1 VRISRADT
9 PHRLPSHVRDGIGDG
24 IFGGD
29 GIRDDSMQLNDK
41 AIRALKP
48 REKPYKATDGRG
60 LYLYVTP
67 QGSRLWRFD
76 YRLNGKRLTLSFGS
90 YPDLGLAAARE
101 KLGEARSAL
110 AEGRDLETVRTRRKV
125 PANENFAHLADEWLE
140 KRKKEGLAPA
150 TMTKLT
156 WFVDM
161 IRDELGRHSIEEV
174 GTAEILAFLRKIE
187 AREKYHLA
195 KRLRATVSRIFKYAI
210 ATGRAGRDHAA
221 DLTDALTSVPAQS
234 RAAITTEKEL
244 AGLLRAVAA
253 YDGSKHIRIALL
265 LLVHLFCRP
274 GELRQMEWVEIDEG
288 KKLWSV
294 PAAKMKMR
302 KPHLVPLS
310 PQSLGLLGEVRP
322 VSGEGRFCF
331 PSLRSPAKPISENTL
346 NATLRRLGYTKE
358 EVCSHGFRSTA
369 STLLNESG
377 LFNPDAI
384 EAQLAH
390 RPQGGAVRAAYLR
403 GEFFEER
410 VKMMDWWSEYL
421 ERLAGRSFN

>member
-1 VRISRADT
+1 
-9 PHRLPSHVRDGIGDG
+9 
-24 IFGGD
+24 
-29 GIRDDSMQLNDK
+29 MQLNDK

-48 REKPYKATDGRG
+48 RPKPYKVTDGRG

-76 YRLNGKRLTLSFGS
+76 YRQNGKRLTLSFGP

-101 KLGEARSAL
+101 KLGEARAAL
-110 AEGRDLETVRTRRKV
+110 AEGRDPAASKTRLRA
-125 PANENFAHLADEWLE
+125 ANDNFGHLTDEWLE

-156 WFVDM
+156 WFIDM
-161 IRDELGRHSIEEV
+161 IRDELGKLPIEDV
-174 GTAEILAFLRKIE
+174 GTAELLTFLRKFE

-195 KRLRATVSRIFKYAI
+195 KRLRATLSRIFKYGI
-210 ATGRAGRDHAA
+210 ASGRAGRDPAA
-221 DLTDALTSVPAQS
+221 DLTDALTSVPTTS

-244 AGLLRAVAA
+244 AGLLRAVAE

-274 GELRQMEWVEIDEG
+274 GELRQMEWVEIDDA
-288 KKLWSV
+288 KKLWLI
-294 PAAKMKMR
+294 PASRMKMR
-302 KPHLVPLS
+302 KAHVVPLS
-310 PQSLGLLGEVRP
+310 ARSLALIDELRP
-322 VSGEGRFCF
+322 MTGAGRFSF
-331 PSLRSPAKPISENTL
+331 PSLRSPGKPISENTL

-377 LFNPDAI
+377 RFNPDAI

-410 VKMMDWWSEYL
+410 VQMMTWWSDY
-421 ERLAGRSFN
+421 LAGLASVV

>member
-1 VRISRADT
+1 MRMSRAIT
-9 PHRLPSHVRDGIGDG
+9 SHRLPSHDSGGIGDG
-24 IFGGD
+24 IRRGD
-29 GIRDDSMQLNDK
+29 GIWDHPMQLNDK

-48 REKPYKATDGRG
+48 REKPYKVTDGRG

-76 YRLNGKRLTLSFGS
+76 YRVNGKRLTLSFGQ

-101 KLGEARSAL
+101 KLGEARGAL
-110 AEGRDLETVRTRRKV
+110 AEGKAVDSLKPRRRA
-125 PANENFAHLADEWLE
+125 PANDNFGHLADEWLE

-150 TMTKLT
+150 TVTKLT
-156 WFVDM
+156 WFIDM
-161 IRDELGRHSIEEV
+161 IRDEVGSLPIDDV

-195 KRLRATVSRIFKYAI
+195 KRLRATVSRIFRYAI
-210 ATGRAGRDHAA
+210 ATGRAGRDPAA
-221 DLTDALTSVPAQS
+221 DLTDALTSAPGKS

-244 AGLLRAVAA
+244 AGLLRAVAE
-253 YDGSKHIRIALL
+253 YDGSKHIRTALL

-274 GELRQMEWVEIDEG
+274 GELRQMEWVELDEG
-288 KKLWSV
+288 KRLWLL

-302 KPHLVPLS
+302 KPHFVPLS
-310 PQSLGLLGEVRP
+310 AQSLGLLAKVRP
-322 VSGEGRFCF
+322 ISGAGRFCF
-331 PSLRSPAKPISENTL
+331 PSLRSPGKPISENTL
-346 NATLRRLGYTKE
+346 NATLRRLGFTKE

-403 GEFFEER
+403 GEFFDER
-410 VKMMDWWSEYL
+410 VKMMDWWSDYL
-421 ERLAGRSFN
+421 DKLAR

>member
-1 VRISRADT
+1 
-9 PHRLPSHVRDGIGDG
+9 
-24 IFGGD
+24 
-29 GIRDDSMQLNDK
+29 MQLNDK

-48 REKPYKATDGRG
+48 RPKPYKVTDGRG

-76 YRLNGKRLTLSFGS
+76 YRQNGKRLTLSFGP

-101 KLGEARSAL
+101 KLGEARAAL
-110 AEGRDLETVRTRRKV
+110 AEGRDPVALKSRLRAT
-125 PANENFAHLADEWLE
+125 NDNFAHLADEWLE

-161 IRDELGRHSIEEV
+161 IRDELGRLPIEDV
-174 GTAEILAFLRKIE
+174 GTAELLAFLRKFE

-195 KRLRATVSRIFKYAI
+195 KRLRATLSRIFKYGI
-210 ATGRAGRDHAA
+210 ASGRAGRDPAA
-221 DLTDALTSVPAQS
+221 DLTDALTSVPATS

-244 AGLLRAVAA
+244 AGLLRAVAE

-274 GELRQMEWVEIDEG
+274 GELRQMEWVELDEA
-288 KKLWSV
+288 KKLWLI
-294 PAAKMKMR
+294 PAPRMKMR
-302 KPHLVPLS
+302 KAHVVPLS
-310 PQSLGLLGEVRP
+310 ARSLALIDELRP
-322 VSGEGRFCF
+322 MTGAGRFSF
-331 PSLRSPAKPISENTL
+331 PSLRSPGKPISENTL

-377 LFNPDAI
+377 RFNPDAI

-410 VKMMDWWSEYL
+410 VQMMTWWSEYL
-421 ERLAGRSFN
+421 ERLAA

>member
-1 VRISRADT
+1 
-9 PHRLPSHVRDGIGDG
+9 
-24 IFGGD
+24 
-29 GIRDDSMQLNDK
+29 MQLNDK

-48 REKPYKATDGRG
+48 RPKPYKVTDGRG

-76 YRLNGKRLTLSFGS
+76 YRQNGKRLTLSFGQ

-101 KLGEARSAL
+101 KLGEARAAL
-110 AEGRDLETVRTRRKV
+110 AEGRDPAAFKTRLRA
-125 PANENFAHLADEWLE
+125 ANDNFAHLADEWLE

-161 IRDELGRHSIEEV
+161 IRDELGRLPIEDV
-174 GTAEILAFLRKIE
+174 GTAELLTFLRKFE

-195 KRLRATVSRIFKYAI
+195 KRLRATLSRIFKYGI
-210 ATGRAGRDHAA
+210 ASGRAGRDPAA
-221 DLTDALTSVPAQS
+221 DLTDALTSVPATS

-244 AGLLRAVAA
+244 AGLLRAVAE

-274 GELRQMEWVEIDEG
+274 GELRQMEWVEIDDT
-288 KKLWSV
+288 KKLWLI
-294 PAAKMKMR
+294 PAPRMKMR
-302 KPHLVPLS
+302 KAHVVPLS
-310 PQSLGLLGEVRP
+310 ARSLALIDELRP
-322 VSGEGRFCF
+322 MTGAGRFSF
-331 PSLRSPAKPISENTL
+331 PSLRSPGKPISENTL

-377 LFNPDAI
+377 RFNPDAI

-410 VKMMDWWSEYL
+410 VQMMTWWSEYL
-421 ERLAGRSFN
+421 DKLAA